1 MYDIA
6 IIGGGP
12 AGLSAAINARAR
24 NRTTVVIS
32 NSYAENPLYRASSVR
47 NYPGIAEV
55 SGRELLERLHRQ
67 AEQLGA
73 EFVEKRLIAAMPMG
87 NSWMLSAEDTMVEA
101 KAVILAGGV
110 LHSEKFPGEDKF
122 LGRGVSYCATC
133 DGMLY
138 RRKHVIVYGESAA
151 AEREANYLRDI
162 GCAVVYLSRRS
173 AQGQLSDTIPRISM
187 KTLEICGEQTVT
199 HVLVDGE
206 KVLCEGVFLLRP
218 SVAPVDLMR
227 GLALEDGHVRVNR
240 SMETNLPG
248 VYAAGDCTGKPYQ
261 IAKAVGEGQIAALAA
276 AERPEHEK

>member
-6 IIGGGP
+6 ILGGGP

-227 GLALEDGHVRVNR
+227 GLALEDGHVRVSR

>member
-6 IIGGGP
+6 ILGGGP

-138 RRKHVIVYGESAA
+138 RGKTVALVGSSAEA
-151 AEREANYLRDI
+151 KRDAEFLRGI
-162 GCAVVYLSRRS
+162 GCNV
-173 AQGQLSDTIPRISM
+173 
-187 KTLEICGEQTVT
+187 LEFADAARYEIRGTKHAEALICGGETYP
-199 HVLVDGE
+199 VDGVFIIKDTVSVANLMSGLE
-206 KVLCEGVFLLRP
+206 RSGAAISVGRGMETSIPGVF
-218 SVAPVDLMR
+218 
-227 GLALEDGHVRVNR
+227 
-240 SMETNLPG
+240 
-248 VYAAGDCTGKPYQ
+248 AAGDCTGKPYQ
-261 IAKAVGEGQIAALAA
+261 AAKAVGEGNIAALSAC
-276 AERPEHEK
+276 EYIDKL

>member
-6 IIGGGP
+6 ILGGGP

-218 SVAPVDLMR
+218 SVAPVDLIR
-227 GLALEDGHVRVNR
+227 GLALEGGHVRVNR